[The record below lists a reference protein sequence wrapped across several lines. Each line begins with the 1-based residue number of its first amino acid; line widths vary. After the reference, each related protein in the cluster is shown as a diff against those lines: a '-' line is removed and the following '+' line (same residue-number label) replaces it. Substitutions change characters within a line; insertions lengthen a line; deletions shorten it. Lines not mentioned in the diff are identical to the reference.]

1 MLRRKPTKLDVEAER
16 EQLLDEELLA
26 MRAVADPEAFAPLYH
41 KYLPE
46 ILSFCARR
54 TACQSDAEDLASDIF
69 GKVIAKRETFHGG
82 SFRKWIYTIAINT
95 VRDHAARR
103 PPPLSLFD
111 SVSDPA
117 PGPEELALRSV
128 SDDEIRTALAQLPDE
143 WQLVVEMRNQGYGC
157 AEVATFLGHDAA
169 WVRVVH
175 HRAMERLARD
185 LGITRHQGVRH
196 G

>member
-1 MLRRKPTKLDVEAER
+1 MAL
-16 EQLLDEELLA
+16 Q
-26 MRAVADPEAFAPLYH
+26 AVADPAAFAPLYH
-41 KYLPE
+41 RYLPE
-46 ILSFCARR
+46 ILAFCARR
-54 TACQSDAEDLASDIF
+54 TANQSDAEDLAADIF
-69 GKVIAKRETFHGG
+69 GKVIAKRESFHGG

-95 VRDHAARR
+95 LRDHAARR
-103 PPPLSLFD
+103 PPPMSLFD
-111 SVSDPA
+111 TVSDPA

-128 SDDEIRTALAQLPDE
+128 SDAEIRTALGLLPEE

-157 AEVATFLGHDAA
+157 AEVGMSLGHDDA

-185 LGITRHQGVRH
+185 LGITRHHGVRH